1 MSGPSNGNVPPGS
14 GSTGSTSTES
24 PLMTEVPSS
33 LKQLARLVVR
43 GFYGMEDALIID
55 MLVRFPCLREEDL
68 AELLKFDK
76 KMLRAKI
83 SLLRVDKFVQTKQ
96 RIETDEEGKVVKMN
110 CYFINY
116 KVFVNI
122 VKYKLDHM
130 HKKMETSERDATNR
144 SSFICKRCTKT
155 FTDLEADRLFDP
167 QTFGMR
173 CTYCSGEVEEDESAG
188 PKSDS
193 RLLLA
198 KFNEQMEKL
207 YDILKA
213 VETIRLAPVVLEPEP
228 AEINQKGKT
237 KNNTSNAP
245 ADGEGKWSGEASRG
259 GGFRTEDQHVN
270 ITFGDNAQDNREAAK
285 EVPIWITESTVNRDE
300 DTRTSLLGNVLDDD
314 SNSNLP
320 GVSSNPGVSEDQS
333 DEITSLLLRHEKRN
347 AQPAFVPPG
356 SDSDKSDES
365 DFEDVSKLEQAANPN
380 NEEVEMMSDEDDGEL
395 PTVRIGNDE
404 VTVTD
409 VTEELIAKMTA
420 EEKER
425 YTQVFQDFY
434 SHMYE

>member
-1 MSGPSNGNVPPGS
+1 MSAVAAANGPAP
-14 GSTGSTSTES
+14 STGTASTTT
-24 PLMTEVPSS
+24 PLLTEVPSS

-43 GFYGMEDALIID
+43 GFYALEDALIID
-55 MLVRFPCLREEDL
+55 MLVRYPCLREEDL

-76 KMLRAKI
+76 KMLRSKMGGLKA
-83 SLLRVDKFVQTKQ
+83 DKFVYTKQ
-96 RIETDEEGKVVKMN
+96 RIETDEEGKVGKMN

-116 KVFVNI
+116 RTFVSI

-144 SSFICKRCTKT
+144 SSFICKNCAKT
-155 FTDLEADRLFDP
+155 FTDLEADRLFDY
-167 QTFGMR
+167 QTMGMR
-173 CTYCSGEVEEDESAG
+173 CTFCSGEVEEDESAG

-207 YDILKA
+207 YDLLKA
-213 VETIRLAPVVLEPEP
+213 VENIRLAPIVLEPEP
-228 AEINQKGKT
+228 VEISTKGRGG
-237 KNNTSNAP
+237 SGRGHGP
-245 ADGEGKWSGEASRG
+245 ADGEGKWSGEASRT
-259 GGFRTEDQHVN
+259 GGFRTEDTMVN
-270 ITFGDNAQDNREAAK
+270 ITFGDNAQGNQEAAK
-285 EVPIWITESTVNRDE
+285 EVPLWIKESTVNRDE
-300 DTRTSLLGNVLDDD
+300 DTTTTTPAMPNFDDD

-320 GVSSNPGVSEDQS
+320 GATVNPVSADQS
-333 DEITSLLLRHEKRN
+333 DEITSLLLRHEKRDS
-347 AQPAFVPPG
+347 QPTYVPPG
-356 SDSDKSDES
+356 SDSDNKSDDS
-365 DFEDVSKLEQAANPN
+365 DIEDVSKLEQAANPN

-395 PTVRIGNDE
+395 PTVKVAGED

-409 VTEELIAKMTA
+409 VNEELIAKMTV

>member
-1 MSGPSNGNVPPGS
+1 
-14 GSTGSTSTES
+14 
-24 PLMTEVPSS
+24 
-33 LKQLARLVVR
+33 
-43 GFYGMEDALIID
+43 
-55 MLVRFPCLREEDL
+55 
-68 AELLKFDK
+68 
-76 KMLRAKI
+76 
-83 SLLRVDKFVQTKQ
+83 
-96 RIETDEEGKVVKMN
+96 MN
-110 CYFINY
+110 
-116 KVFVNI
+116 
-122 VKYKLDHM
+122 
-130 HKKMETSERDATNR
+130 
-144 SSFICKRCTKT
+144 
-155 FTDLEADRLFDP
+155 
-167 QTFGMR
+167 
-173 CTYCSGEVEEDESAG
+173 
-188 PKSDS
+188 
-193 RLLLA
+193 LA
-198 KFNEQMEKL
+198 KQEQFSQFIDL
-207 YDILKA
+207 N
-213 VETIRLAPVVLEPEP
+213 VHFFV
-228 AEINQKGKT
+228 
-237 KNNTSNAP
+237 
-245 ADGEGKWSGEASRG
+245 GKWSGEASRG

-270 ITFGDNAQDNREAAK
+270 ITFGDNAQDNREATK

-320 GVSSNPGVSEDQS
+320 GASSNPGVSEDQS